1 MYLAA
6 GKGRERERKD
16 GRLRED
22 TKKEGQAGKAKA
34 SEVVSSKKNVK
45 LSLFSV
51 TERAERKK
59 KKKTQEAHMYL
70 AKGKAKVLAGNK
82 QYAPGASRKSSFVG

>member
-1 MYLAA
+1 MKIRNGSWYPFVNVCRCAVVVSVIIEMLFLLYLAA

-34 SEVVSSKKNVK
+34 SEVVS
-45 LSLFSV
+45 
-51 TERAERKK
+51 
-59 KKKTQEAHMYL
+59 
-70 AKGKAKVLAGNK
+70 
-82 QYAPGASRKSSFVG
+82 